1 MPLPQTSPNPADLL
15 LSSHPSFPLAP
26 AAQGFTHNFSLPTG
40 PEVEK
45 YGWVLTFGQG
55 IIMSQSR
62 MLEIARVVQPQHQLS
77 YSGTGPSLS
86 FVTGS
91 WVDTLLN
98 PEGALMTERYTTT
111 YVSPTNM
118 HPPLRLT
125 LTTPDEPGF
134 LLERVQVFNMQEVW
148 AVLEIVR
155 DQCWL
160 NETLKGISWM
170 PEAVVGPP
178 ITEVHDT
185 EATEEEL
192 RALLSGTYTPRSIPV
207 NVDVLASAAGMGFTF
222 PERPPMPGMV
232 SISVVLSG
240 AAGATVQVQGAM
252 GADVQM
258 TTLEE
263 VVRRGGALGLP
274 GRVWAASQAAP

>member
-111 YVSPTNM
+111 YV
-118 HPPLRLT
+118 HIKI
-125 LTTPDEPGF
+125 TTG
-134 LLERVQVFNMQEVW
+134 
-148 AVLEIVR
+148 
-155 DQCWL
+155 
-160 NETLKGISWM
+160 
-170 PEAVVGPP
+170 
-178 ITEVHDT
+178 
-185 EATEEEL
+185 EL
-192 RALLSGTYTPRSIPV
+192 RIDILS
-207 NVDVLASAAGMGFTF
+207 
-222 PERPPMPGMV
+222 
-232 SISVVLSG
+232 
-240 AAGATVQVQGAM
+240 
-252 GADVQM
+252 
-258 TTLEE
+258 
-263 VVRRGGALGLP
+263 
-274 GRVWAASQAAP
+274 